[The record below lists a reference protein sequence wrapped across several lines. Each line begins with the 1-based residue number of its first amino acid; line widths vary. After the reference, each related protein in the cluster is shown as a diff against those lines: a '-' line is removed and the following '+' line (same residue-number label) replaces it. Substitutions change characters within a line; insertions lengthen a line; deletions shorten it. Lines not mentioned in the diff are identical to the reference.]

1 MSLSNLIVFAAVFL
15 ACISGLSAEGETE
28 LAPLETYAALPEVD
42 HVRISPDGS
51 RLALLS
57 RASGPPVV
65 VVLTLDG
72 EQLGAVDASA
82 MKPRTLYFATN
93 DVVIMHASDYYEGA
107 LSYGRER
114 GFSFAYD
121 VTSNDVN
128 DLLQQ
133 ERRFTFQRAAG
144 RPLAY
149 SADGETAYVLG
160 IPKSGALRW
169 SVLRTRYDNP
179 RGDLVKRLT
188 ADAVSAFIR
197 PDGSVVAH
205 EEFDLD
211 TKRYEVF
218 AHDGNE
224 LNSLRRID
232 DADRIRSFVDG
243 LHPDGD
249 HLVYY
254 AGTDDE
260 AGAGYYKLALGDG
273 ALNGRIFDAA
283 GLDIARTIR
292 DRNRVVMG
300 VEYAA
305 SRPVYEFL
313 DPNLD
318 RTVQAMV
325 NAFPSASV
333 YLESWSDDLSKMIF
347 RIEGEGMVGDYFL
360 FDADTMETA
369 FLATQRPGIPS
380 ENTQPIEVF
389 QYTARDGLE
398 IEAILTGAPPEG
410 APAKPL
416 ILLPH
421 GGPAARDK
429 VQFDWMAQFFA
440 SRGYAVLQPN
450 FRGSTGY
457 GVGFREAGLG
467 QWGKAMQTDLTDG
480 VLALAETG
488 RIDPEQVCI
497 IGASYGGYAALM
509 GGASQ
514 ADAFK
519 CVIAIAPVSDP
530 AYMLRKLKKAG
541 GADSPALAYWKEQ
554 LGVERIRDHLLAGQS
569 PVDLADQFTSPV
581 LLLHGDEDQ
590 VVIIEHSER
599 MERALRKADKP
610 VKFVVLE
617 EEDHWLSRAETR
629 LQLLQ
634 EIDAF
639 LTEHLPI
646 Q

>member
-1 MSLSNLIVFAAVFL
+1 MSLSKLIVLAAFLL
-15 ACISGLSAEGETE
+15 ACISGLSAEAETE
-28 LAPLETYAALPEVD
+28 LAPLEAYAALPEVD
-42 HVRISPDGS
+42 HVKISPDGS

-57 RASGPPVV
+57 RSSGSPVV
-65 VVLTLDG
+65 VVLSLDG
-72 EQLGAVDASA
+72 KQLGAVDASA

-93 DVVIMHASDYYEGA
+93 DVVILHASDYYEGA
-107 LSYGRER
+107 LFNGRESW
-114 GFSFAYD
+114 FSFAFD
-121 VTSNDVN
+121 VVTNEVN
-128 DLLQQ
+128 DLIQQ
-133 ERRFTFQRAAG
+133 ERRFIYQFAAG

-149 SADGETAYVLG
+149 GTDDKTAYVLG
-160 IPKSGALRW
+160 IPKSGALRP
-169 SVLRTRYDNP
+169 SVLKTRYDNP

-188 ADAVSAFIR
+188 ADAISAFIR

-205 EEFDLD
+205 EEFDRD
-211 TKRYEVF
+211 SKRYEVF
-218 AHDGNE
+218 SHDGNE

-232 DADRIRSFVDG
+232 DANLVRSSVIG
-243 LHPDGD
+243 LHPDGN

-254 AGTDDE
+254 AGTEDE
-260 AGAGYYKLALGDG
+260 AGAGYYKLALNDG
-273 ALNGRIFDAA
+273 ALNGRIFDSA
-283 GLDIARTIR
+283 GLDIARTIL
-292 DRNRVVMG
+292 DRNRVVLG
-300 VEYAA
+300 AEYAA
-305 SRPVYEFL
+305 PRPVYEFL
-313 DPNLD
+313 DPSLD

-360 FDADTMETA
+360 FDTDTMETA

-389 QYTARDGLE
+389 RYTARDGLE

-410 APAKPL
+410 SPAKPL

-457 GVGFREAGLG
+457 GVGFREAGHG

-488 RIDPEQVCI
+488 RIDPDQVCI

-509 GGASQ
+509 GGANQ

-569 PVDLADQFTSPV
+569 PVDLADQFTPPV

-639 LTEHLPI
+639 LTKHMPI